1 MKATAKQRFYS
12 NPGSAYAEQHAIRI
26 DENGHKTLVLTGE
39 KVDIRAKIISHM
51 DECDIE
57 ALLARSEIEGDEI
70 LNRRDAI
77 YGDITLV
84 PKSLLEAQI
93 ELQNR
98 ENEFNMLP
106 LETRKQFNFSFS
118 EYIAEAGKDI
128 NSWANKMGFI
138 KKNKEIEEEPTPE
151 KGDEE

>member
-1 MKATAKQRFYS
+1 MKAAARQRFYC

-26 DENGHKTLVLTGE
+26 DENGHKTLVLSGE

-57 ALLARSEIEGDEI
+57 ALLARSEIEGDEV
-70 LNRRDAI
+70 LNRREAI

-106 LETRKQFNFSFS
+106 LDIRKQFNFSFS
-118 EYIAEAGKDI
+118 EYIAEAGNNI
-128 NSWANKMGFI
+128 ESWASKMGYV
-138 KKNKEIEEEPTPE
+138 KEQTKEEPTPE